1 MQHQQ
6 PGKHSVHENC
16 NHKQV
21 LGIWRGKLDI
31 WGGKGFFD
39 AGSENLLERIKG
51 VCASLAKMPKQ
62 MMLAINW
69 TNERV
74 ARTRN

>member
-21 LGIWRGKLDI
+21 LGIWRGKQVI
-31 WGGKGFFD
+31 WGGKGIFRCRKREFI
-39 AGSENLLERIKG
+39 GTHKRRLRLIGKN
-51 VCASLAKMPKQ
+51 AK
-62 MMLAINW
+62 
-69 TNERV
+69 TNDV
-74 ARTRN
+74 GHKLDK